1 MVITHKADGFYT
13 HGSNKRRDSILAI
26 IKKKIGRKKSGNFR
40 LHLVT
45 GSKTNLPAVASDIN
59 VKFITRLDTVPDAD
73 SVTLE
78 DILHADIPWAGTFIL
93 DDETLDKKYSFTVTV
108 KNILKFDKF
117 IFQLRETDDGKPYSE
132 GLVHWTIYTSPDGF
146 NYDIKAGL
154 KQCEVV
160 EMFQGY
166 YDGVNELKEH
176 LTKTGYVEKSG
187 KEWHLMDDGKVVSK
201 IDFTLLGVLFFE
213 PLVSKA
219 HPVIV

>member
-1 MVITHKADGFYT
+1 MVITPKADGFYT

-40 LHLVT
+40 LHLIT

-59 VKFITRLDTVPDAD
+59 VKFITRLDTVPDTDA
-73 SVTLE
+73 VTLE
-78 DILHADIPWAGTFIL
+78 DVLHADIPWTGAFIL
-93 DDETLDKKYSFTVTV
+93 DDEMLDKKYSFVVTV
-108 KNILKFDKF
+108 KNILKFGKF
-117 IFQLRETDDGKPYSE
+117 IFQLREICDGKPYNE

-154 KQCEVV
+154 KQFEVV

-166 YDGVNELKEH
+166 YDGVEALEEH
-176 LTKTGYVEKSG
+176 LIETGYVEKAG
-187 KEWHLMDDGKVVSK
+187 GEWQLIDNGHVVST

-213 PLVSKA
+213 PLVPKIK
-219 HPVIV
+219 PVVV